1 MTVDLPDNRLAFM
14 DQAGFA
20 LERATG
26 VVKLMQMVWVYDRP
40 VDLDGVRE
48 FHRNFG
54 FGLPGRRIEKSP
66 LPFGRLRWV
75 ASLGPAAP
83 LDIADRARPRSEL
96 TDWLDERAALPV
108 DVERGPGWHIGVL
121 PLSDGGSVV
130 TLVGSHCLGD
140 GVAALLS
147 VVEATVAARRDIGYP
162 PPYSRTG
169 MRAALN
175 DLRDTARS
183 LPQTARTVVSAAK
196 LGLRLRDQAPDE
208 QPRAAA
214 PKPAPV
220 PATQDGGPITVPAV
234 NLFVDL
240 AEWDAAAT
248 TRNGNSYSLLAG
260 FAARLGV
267 LMGRQRADG
276 SVGLLIA
283 LNDRTA
289 LDDTRAQAM
298 VFAQV
303 GIDPAPVADDLTEA
317 RIALRQAIKTARE
330 EPDETLQLLPLVP
343 FVPRRVLAKV
353 ADVFFGSGD
362 DLPVS
367 CSNLGDL
374 EPLAGRV
381 DGTDADYV
389 MLRGVDQGVR
399 RSVLERAGG
408 QLVVVAGRLN
418 GKISICIVGYQC
430 GAENSKD
437 RLRALARQVV
447 GEFGL
452 RAEVL

>member
-1 MTVDLPDNRLAFM
+1 MTVDTDNRLAFM

-26 VVKLMQMVWVYDRP
+26 IVKLMQMVWVYDRA

-66 LPFGRLRWV
+66 LPFGRPRWV
-75 ASLGPAAP
+75 ASLGPPAP
-83 LDIADRARPRSEL
+83 LDVAEKPRPRSEL

-121 PLSDGGSVV
+121 PLTDGGSAV

-162 PPYSRTG
+162 PPYSRTRFRG
-169 MRAALN
+169 ALT
-175 DLRDTARS
+175 DLRETARG
-183 LPQTARTVVSAAK
+183 LPQTARTVAAAAK
-196 LGLRLRDQAPDE
+196 LGLRLRDQAADE
-208 QPRAAA
+208 QPRSAA
-214 PKPAPV
+214 PKPAVTSGTSGDEVIIV
-220 PATQDGGPITVPAV
+220 PAA

-240 AEWDAAAT
+240 AEWDAAAAS
-248 TRNGNSYSLLAG
+248 RNGNSYSLLAG

-276 SVGLLIA
+276 TVGLLIA
-283 LNDRTA
+283 LNDRTT

-303 GIDPAPVADDLTEA
+303 GIDPAPVHDDLTEA
-317 RIALRQAIKTARE
+317 RISLRQAIKTARE
-330 EPDETLQLLPLVP
+330 QPDDTLQLLPLVP

-399 RSVLERAGG
+399 RSVIERAGG
-408 QLVVVAGRLN
+408 QLVVVAGRIN
-418 GKISICIVGYQC
+418 GRISICVVGYQC
-430 GAENSKD
+430 GTENSKD
-437 RLRALARQVV
+437 RLRALARQAIE
-447 GEFGL
+447 EFGL
-452 RAEVL
+452 SAEVL